1 MKYFF
6 TALQFLTVFPWPYNR
21 KVTAEEIGRSSAFF
35 PLVGFCLGL
44 ALLLFNRLLAP
55 YLPSPL
61 LSVAL
66 VSVLVLM
73 TRAFHLDGLGDTFDG
88 LGAKGSREDALAAM
102 RDSRTGV
109 FGLLAV
115 LLVVIAKV
123 RAIDFLGE
131 GRAQALLVSP
141 LLGRWAMVILAY
153 RSKAARPGL
162 GQIMAEHVRGKHLLP
177 ATLFTLAIVVIF
189 ARPIGLWIALGIS
202 LFALLSRHYLHR
214 RFGGL
219 TGDMFGAVGELAETL
234 VLAVFASV

>member
-1 MKYFF
+1 M
-6 TALQFLTVFPWPYNR
+6 R
-21 KVTAEEIGRSSAFF
+21 KVT
-35 PLVGFCLGL
+35 C
-44 ALLLFNRLLAP
+44 
-55 YLPSPL
+55 
-61 LSVAL
+61 
-66 VSVLVLM
+66 VLC
-73 TRAFHLDGLGDTFDG
+73 
-88 LGAKGSREDALAAM
+88 
-102 RDSRTGV
+102 
-109 FGLLAV
+109 LLAV

-234 VLAVFASV
+234 ALAVFASV